1 MLPGKLDGRRSVL
14 HIIVGHEPV
23 YGATGCSKDHPHM
36 VSLHLSLLVS
46 VVLDAQHNRPKFFVH
61 CSEVLV
67 IIAKKVGPV
76 GPGTVVD
83 LKFGL
88 NLGGVL
94 QDGVLKATLIL
105 LSARVHPVSS
115 PLSQDLLRVLIIE
128 SRKRRKRTCGCG
140 PGLASSASSLTRLR
154 EGVGLLPCRG
164 TWACEWGAGVGARE
178 GLFGLG
184 GSMHHLWHLTAL
196 VIEPGALQP
205 VQQLKQFR
213 H

>member
-1 MLPGKLDGRRSVL
+1 
-14 HIIVGHEPV
+14 
-23 YGATGCSKDHPHM
+23 M

-46 VVLDAQHNRPKFFVH
+46 VVLDAQHNRPKFFIH
-61 CSEVLV
+61 SGEVLV
-67 IIAKKVGPV
+67 IIAKEVGPV
-76 GPGTVVD
+76 GPGTIVD

-94 QDGVLKATLIL
+94 QDGVLKTTLLL

-115 PLSQDLLRVLIIE
+115 PLSQDLLRVLMIE

-140 PGLASSASSLTRLR
+140 PGLACSASSLIRLKD
-154 EGVGLLPCRG
+154 GVGLLPCRG
-164 TWACEWGAGVGARE
+164 TWAYERGAGVGARV
-178 GLFGLG
+178 GVVGLG
-184 GSMHHLWHLTAL
+184 GSMHHLWHLAPL
-196 VIEPGALQP
+196 VIQPGALQP